1 MLRIV
6 NLEEIQNMLLRI
18 SDLVDLNEQRDPN
31 FVHYVKQWLSEL
43 EKVLKNNHLPVAGTI
58 ATLRGI
64 LISAERGNIPA
75 GVEFKGR
82 ATGRKIRETTASQ
95 LIRQAVDLVSNFIQ
109 KDVERIMEAERITRQ
124 LVSIAKTKGLI
135 REIPSG
141 DNFTDMLKAIWLTM
155 GADQVLSQGIVSVE
169 GLVGPQDALVVLDR
183 TITADM

>member
-6 NLEEIQNMLLRI
+6 NLEEIQNMFLRT
-18 SDLVDLNEQRDPN
+18 SDLVDLNEQRNPN
-31 FVHYVKQWLSEL
+31 FVHCVKQWLSEL
-43 EKVLKNNHLPVAGTI
+43 EKVLNNNRMPVAGTI

-75 GVEFKGR
+75 GIEFKGR
-82 ATGRKIRETTASQ
+82 ASGRRIREATASK
-95 LIRQAVDLVSNFIQ
+95 LIRQAVGLVSNAIQ
-109 KDVERIMEAERITRQ
+109 KDGERVKEAERITRQ

-135 REIPSG
+135 REVPSG
-141 DNFTDMLKAIWLTM
+141 DNFTDMLKAIWRTM
-155 GADQVLSQGIVSVE
+155 SADQVLSQGIVSVE